1 MRQKYAKKKCH
12 NVRFP
17 DPLADGSDPVYTTP
31 PQHPASSAN
40 DQKLKK
46 YNCNQYKMY
55 KCKSAKTEIQNY
67 TLCTNICIAF
77 PKDKDHQKN
86 NVALYEAQIIGSN
99 NDNWCGFFTLNTN
112 LQIKE
117 HKSHS

>member
-55 KCKSAKTEIQNY
+55 KCKNANTQIQDY

-86 NVALYEAQIIGSN
+86 NIEVG
-99 NDNWCGFFTLNTN
+99 GMR
-112 LQIKE
+112 
-117 HKSHS
+117 HK